1 MTTTT
6 IPKSN
11 SSNLLEEA
19 LDQPLIGETANFAWN
34 ATPLGIAAIYK
45 GISPSKP
52 PYEQAIKEGKP
63 ENIVEKIAQGKLQ
76 KFFKENT
83 LLSQPFVKDNSMT
96 IESYLGTFSSDLTVD
111 KFLRVSIG

>member
-1 MTTTT
+1 M
-6 IPKSN
+6 
-11 SSNLLEEA
+11 E
-19 LDQPLIGETANFAWN
+19 
-34 ATPLGIAAIYK
+34 
-45 GISPSKP
+45 
-52 PYEQAIKEGKP
+52 
-63 ENIVEKIAQGKLQ
+63 KLQ